1 MSYSAATTACA
12 ATIRWGAWKALQRVL
27 PGAATPYTRAFNS
40 EPTLKGPTPVMLTAV
55 PES

>member
-27 PGAATPYTRAFNS
+27 PGAAAPYTRAFIS
-40 EPTLKGPTPVMLTAV
+40 EPALKGPTPVMLTAV